1 MAEQSLEQ
9 LYSGQILALAADIPH
24 TGRLDAPQASVKKR
38 SPLCGSTVTVDLVLD
53 GGRIADFAQNVRACA
68 LGQASAAIL
77 GAAVIGQHRETIA
90 AGRDA
95 LYAMLTEDGPTPPAP
110 FEALEVLEDA
120 GIETEH
126 ALEVAIWTNEEGSR
140 YQPGCM
146 GSIAFARGAVPAAW
160 LDVTDSSGLRLGDE
174 LAATLA
180 ALDAPMRPLGGP
192 VRGYLELHIEQGP
205 ALEAEGL
212 AIGAV
217 EAVQG
222 TIWLE
227 ATVSGR
233 TAHAGTTGLEWR
245 RDPMAAAAAAIHHLN
260 REIMPGD
267 PMARFTVGRLSAAP
281 GAVNAI
287 PAEVTLTMDIRHPDS
302 ANLLALEARAVAAI
316 ESAAAERGCVAA
328 VRRLVHM
335 EPARFDDGLVGAIE
349 WAAERHRLG
358 RRRMVSGAFHDAL
371 HLARVAPAA
380 MIFVPSKDGLSHNEA
395 EYTAPADCAAGAQVL
410 LTAALTVAKP
420 PEP

>member
-1 MAEQSLEQ
+1 MDDPTINAERLNARIAEFARIGALPAGGVNRQALSNLDREARRRIADLACARRLAVSQDAMANLFVTRPGRRTGPPMLIGSHLDSQ
-9 LYSGQILALAADIPH
+9 LSGGRYDGALGALAA
-24 TGRLDAPQASVKKR
+24 
-38 SPLCGSTVTVDLVLD
+38 
-53 GGRIADFAQNVRACA
+53 
-68 LGQASAAIL
+68 
-77 GAAVIGQHRETIA
+77 
-90 AGRDA
+90 
-95 LYAMLTEDGPTPPAP
+95 